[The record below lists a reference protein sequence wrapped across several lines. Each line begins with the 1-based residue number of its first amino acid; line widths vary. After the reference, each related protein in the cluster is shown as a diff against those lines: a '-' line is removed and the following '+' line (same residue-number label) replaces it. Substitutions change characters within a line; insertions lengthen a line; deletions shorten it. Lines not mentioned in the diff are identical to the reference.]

1 MKKQRGFTLIEL
13 MIVVAIVGILAGI
26 AWPSYQEHVRTTRRA
41 DAQGALMGLAQAMER
56 HYTENGTYKK
66 AAAGDKDTGAPGI
79 FPTQAP
85 LDGGAKFYNLLIVK
99 PTDGTTY
106 TLQAKPIAGSG
117 QASDGILQLNSAGQ
131 KAWDRGNDGIGT
143 DDNCW
148 KKTCS

>member
-56 HYTENGTYKK
+56 HFTENGTY
-66 AAAGDKDTGAPGI
+66 AGATMDGDGTPGI

-85 LDGGAKFYNLLIVK
+85 LDGGTKFYNLRI
-99 PTDGTTY
+99 TGANETSY
-106 TLQAKPIAGSG
+106 TLQAQPIAGGG

-131 KAWDRGNDGIGT
+131 KAWDRGSDGIGT
-143 DDNCW
+143 DDMCW